1 MSKNKKITVFTHDTI
16 LIGTRI
22 ATPPDYVIKEFMKSA
37 PPHITF
43 EWFKDGIW
51 LLRKIGLTF
60 IPHSDIIQI
69 RATTIYDKQVGRI
82 N

>member
-22 ATPPDYVIKEFMKSA
+22 ETPPDYVIKEFMKKA
-37 PPHITF
+37 PPHVTPD
-43 EWFKDGIW
+43 WFLNGVW
-51 LLRKIGLTF
+51 LVRKIGLTF
-60 IPHSDIIQI
+60 IPHSDILQI
-69 RATTIYDKQVGRI
+69 RATTVFDKELGRI